1 MIRKQIAELE
11 RRFETTTL
19 KNPAEEKKILTE
31 VKTLKS
37 LIGNAER
44 LLEIKP
50 QVDKLYNDR
59 NELRDRIKVLNE

>member
-1 MIRKQIAELE
+1 VIRKQIAELE